1 MAARARFGALH
12 CIAFALSWRPIVNQ
26 FSMRSY
32 YRPRFKVAG
41 IAMRIVLVDPS
52 RAVQRA
58 MTRLIEEGG
67 HEVVAFADGLEAL
80 SFITQDGNVRAM
92 ITSTQPIS
100 ISGIELCARSEEHTS
115 ELQPRG

>member
-1 MAARARFGALH
+1 MAARARPFTRG
-12 CIAFALSWRPIVNQ
+12 CIEFAFSWRPIVNQ
-26 FSMRSY
+26 FSIRSS
-32 YRPRFKVAG
+32 YRSRQGGG

-67 HEVVAFADGLEAL
+67 HEVIAFADGLEAL

-100 ISGIELCARSEEHTS
+100 MSGIELCAAVRKLSGSRRALH
-115 ELQPRG
+115 